1 MELQI
6 RDVSK
11 TCPNA
16 VQALKG
22 VTLRASLLLSEPV
35 QPSHVQKLL
44 QDCYA

>member
-11 TCPNA
+11 TYPNG

-22 VTLRASLLLSEPV
+22 VTLTIPPWDVRPARP
-35 QPSHVQKLL
+35 
-44 QDCYA
+44 